1 MRLHS
6 AARTRDWTGRE
17 DAGREALRLLAMQVT
32 GYRPS
37 WLAARVRRACGLQQ
51 LLCSALLAHTQHE
64 TARIE
69 GEGEGDVAVAVG
81 THSSGHVQQA
91 TVCATRSG
99 QRWSAERERG
109 RQRFG
114 RHVVQH
120 WAGHH
125 SATKTPWALEPW
137 GWGADARDSWSPL
150 AHLPTSH
157 RTIAA
162 STRQGQWGAAQR
174 QDKGRRKAGVA
185 VRSERNTTCTNSRS
199 SGLVWVWVWLLCAA
213 LRCSGTGTGSG
224 SLGGWSYFGAQ
235 QTCGPDYNP

>member
-64 TARIE
+64 TARVE

-99 QRWSAERERG
+99 QRWSAERESVKG
-109 RQRFG
+109 AGSASGDMLYNIGPATTVQQRRPG
-114 RHVVQH
+114 
-120 WAGHH
+120 
-125 SATKTPWALEPW
+125 PWSPGPW
-137 GWGADARDSWSPL
+137 GADARDARDSWSPL

-162 STRQGQWGAAQR
+162 STRQGQWGGSTKAGQR
-174 QDKGRRKAGVA
+174 QAQGRRGREV
-185 VRSERNTTCTNSRS
+185 
-199 SGLVWVWVWLLCAA
+199 
-213 LRCSGTGTGSG
+213 
-224 SLGGWSYFGAQ
+224 
-235 QTCGPDYNP
+235 